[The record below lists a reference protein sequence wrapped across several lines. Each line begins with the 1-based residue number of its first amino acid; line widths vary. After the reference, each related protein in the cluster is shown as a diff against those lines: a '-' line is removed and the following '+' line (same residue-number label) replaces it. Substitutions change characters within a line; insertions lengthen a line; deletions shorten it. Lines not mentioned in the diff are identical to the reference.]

1 MGKAVS
7 FIIQLV
13 LLALVAFGLH
23 FLIHS
28 ITKDLPLWDGAY
40 MHLWQIYAVQ
50 LLLSVLL
57 VFVTVGIGQNIPQ
70 YLGYV
75 FLGALTLKIVVNY
88 ILISPALKDEASN
101 DFFKHNFLIVFF
113 LFMFFD
119 VYVTYRV
126 LNQLHSSEKN

>member
-1 MGKAVS
+1 MGKTIS

-28 ITKDLPLWDGAY
+28 ITKDLPLWDGSY

-57 VFVTVGIGQNIPQ
+57 VFVTVGIGQNMPH

-88 ILISPALKDEASN
+88 ILISPALAAGTSN